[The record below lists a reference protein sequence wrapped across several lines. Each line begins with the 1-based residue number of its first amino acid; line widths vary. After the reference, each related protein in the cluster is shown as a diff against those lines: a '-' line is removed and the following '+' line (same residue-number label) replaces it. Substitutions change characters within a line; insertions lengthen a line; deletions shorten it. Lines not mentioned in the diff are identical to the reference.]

1 MSAVTY
7 GREGIANCFDASR
20 ARARGE
26 GSLGLDFVFRQHK
39 GVDAK
44 HLRGV
49 LGLELLTERTKTA
62 KVSRKQLGLSDSD
75 CLDGGS
81 MDSLK
86 TLVVSERRGGGLPGA
101 LSEPESVLARALI
114 AVGRAQQSAGAAG
127 SYGYG
132 KAAVAQASKIRSL
145 IAYSCFEPQGHDRAT
160 RRLLGVTYWGEH
172 IIGGA
177 LLTGW
182 ALFGRNGASDG
193 VSALE
198 DHDADAMASAMGLDV
213 RRPEVEDDLGTT
225 FLLVDPAFTPQQ
237 LLGAIELSW
246 WPLLQR
252 TRDVTL
258 DITVTDYDGTVS
270 IPEVG
275 VEHKVLGQFVRAFL
289 EAEAQRDSATDV
301 TEPHAVVR
309 SRRAGIT
316 SLTLRDPASPIDQS
330 LVALM
335 RSPLM
340 VVRYEPQKNAN
351 PPLVGV
357 FVSHDT
363 TNDNLRMV
371 EPPEHDKW
379 HAANVGGLNART
391 VDIEISKAVRQ
402 ELTEAVR
409 VLHGPDPEPVFGIS
423 AFAKHF
429 PAVDLK
435 VARPKPP
442 KPPRAVAQRLV
453 RVHLVH
459 ESANELVVVERP
471 TRIVVDHGLLA
482 ARAEVKFFLDSERA
496 KKVGLTRLDAT
507 LTIGARIAEEGAK
520 SWENLPAAVQQ
531 FVRGQEQNFNRTSPD
546 GVSPA
551 VFEGRFARADAVYFT
566 ILTEPYPADWTVEI
580 VFDCSPW
587 DLAAPVAQP
596 GARKTED

>member
-7 GREGIANCFDASR
+7 GREGIANCFDASL
-20 ARARGE
+20 ARVKGKGRLGLAFQFHEYSGAAAVRLRETVGLA
-26 GSLGLDFVFRQHK
+26 SLGARV
-39 GVDAK
+39 GAK
-44 HLRGV
+44 P
-49 LGLELLTERTKTA
+49 TD
-62 KVSRKQLGLSDSD
+62 RKRLGLSDRD
-75 CLDGGS
+75 CLSDPATSPLRVLLAMESG
-81 MDSLK
+81 
-86 TLVVSERRGGGLPGA
+86 GGGLPGA
-101 LSEPESVLARALI
+101 LDHPESVLARALI
-114 AVGRAQQSAGAAG
+114 AVGRAQESTGAAG

-132 KAAVAQASKIRSL
+132 KAAVAQASKIRTL
-145 IAYSCFEPQGHDRAT
+145 IAYSCFKPMGSDPVT

-172 IIGGA
+172 VAGGERF
-177 LLTGW
+177 TGW
-182 ALFGRNGASDG
+182 ALFGGTGRHDR
-193 VSALE
+193 VVALE
-198 DHDADAMASAMGLDV
+198 DDDADALAADLGLAI
-213 RRPEVEDDLGTT
+213 RRQGRESDHGTT
-225 FLLVDPAFTPQQ
+225 FMLVDPAFTPRD
-237 LLGAIELSW
+237 LVGAIELSW
-246 WPLLQR
+246 WPLLQD
-252 TRDVTL
+252 TREVGLDVS
-258 DITVTDYDGTVS
+258 VQDYDGSVHV
-270 IPEVG
+270 PDVD
-275 VEHKVLGQFVRAFL
+275 VDHKVLGQFVRAFL
-289 EAEAQRDSATDV
+289 DAEVQRDLAVDV

-357 FVSHDT
+357 FVSHDK

-379 HAANVGGLNART
+379 HAANVGGLNARN

-429 PAVDLK
+429 PAVDVK
-435 VARPKPP
+435 AVGPKPP
-442 KPPRAVAQRLV
+442 KRIRAVAQRLV

-459 ESANELVVVERP
+459 ESANQLVVVERP

-482 ARAEVKFFLDSERA
+482 ARAEVKFFLDPDRA

-520 SWENLPAAVQQ
+520 SWENLPATVQQ
-531 FVRGQEQNFNRTSPD
+531 FVRGHEQSFNKASPD
-546 GVSPA
+546 GVFPA
-551 VFEGRFARADAVYFT
+551 VFEGRFALADAVYFT
-566 ILTEPYPADWTVEI
+566 ILTESYPADWTIEI

-587 DLAAPVAQP
+587 DVAAPVVQS
-596 GARKTED
+596 GDGETEG